1 MAISISTLN
10 PTLHSSRASKEIDNE
25 QVHPSV
31 AGLAHKKSA
40 TDTLTFTAVSQVM
53 SAASDY
59 RDSLASLKKRADQS
73 SLKVQNYGQSVAT
86 VKAKN
91 EGEVKRD
98 TGSFRVEVS
107 QLATKM
113 AVATETI
120 DDATADLGAGTIKI
134 SSNTASV
141 EIRVSGNAQEVADM
155 INDDEDNT
163 LVRASVEGEGEG
175 ARIVLHAK
183 ESGAEAA
190 FSVNVTVTD
199 EGETAKGLRVLNFH
213 DHTQDMTLRTTA
225 QDARA
230 TINGEEFTSATN
242 EFDDVAGG
250 ITFQVTGRGAANIFV
265 EDRHDSKLESDFA
278 NASAVFADRLVA
290 MSKNHSEVRVFVEK
304 FVHGDASRGGA
315 IDREAIMAKLE
326 SEKVL
331 DKSSGQVAINVGAVD
346 TALKKTGLPSFVER
360 ATADPLTDDN
370 QSLLEKL
377 VGSLK
382 AQHSG
387 HAYGHDKERGPFA
400 DKRAESTSSPQ
411 AESAQKQEDD
421 LRESVRRAQDLQRVM
436 KGVMTE

>member
-31 AGLAHKKSA
+31 AGLAHKKSE
-40 TDTLTFTAVSQVM
+40 TDALTFTAVSQVM

-73 SLKVQNYGQSVAT
+73 SLKVQNHGQAVAT
-86 VKAKN
+86 VKAKG

-113 AVATETI
+113 EVATDTI
-120 DDATADLGAGTIKI
+120 DDATSDLGAGTIKI

-155 INDDEDNT
+155 INDEDDNT
-163 LVRASVEGEGEG
+163 LVTASVEGEGEG

-199 EGETAKGLRVLNFH
+199 EGDTEQGLRVLNFH
-213 DHTQDMTLRTTA
+213 DHTKDMTLRTTA
-225 QDARA
+225 QDARV
-230 TINGEEFTSATN
+230 TINGEAHTSATN
-242 EFDDVAGG
+242 EFDDVASG
-250 ITFQVTGRGAANIFV
+250 INFEVTGRGAAHIVV
-265 EDRHDSKLESDFA
+265 EDKHDSKLESDFA
-278 NASAVFADRLVA
+278 DASAVFADRLVA
-290 MSKNHSEVRVFVEK
+290 MSKDHSEVRAFVEK
-304 FVHGDASRGGA
+304 FVYGETSRGGA
-315 IDREAIMAKLE
+315 IDRDAIMAKLE
-326 SEKVL
+326 SEQVL
-331 DKSSGQVAINVGAVD
+331 DKTSGQVTINVGAVD
-346 TALKKTGLPSFVER
+346 TALKKTGLPSLIER
-360 ATADPLTDDN
+360 AVADPLASDN
-370 QSLLEKL
+370 PSLLEKL

-382 AQHSG
+382 AQHPG
-387 HAYGHDKERGPFA
+387 HAYGHDKERGPFG
-400 DKRAESTSSPQ
+400 DKRAEGTSSPQ
-411 AESAQKQEDD
+411 AESVQKHEED
-421 LRESVRRAQDLQRVM
+421 LRESVRRAQDLQQVL